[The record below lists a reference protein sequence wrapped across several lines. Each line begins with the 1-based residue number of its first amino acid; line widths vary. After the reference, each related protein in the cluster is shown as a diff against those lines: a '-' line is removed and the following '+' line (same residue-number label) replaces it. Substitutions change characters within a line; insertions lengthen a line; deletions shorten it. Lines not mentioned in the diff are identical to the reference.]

1 MTDKQNALASEAF
14 TRGRRAGLQGLLPS
28 LNPFAAGSVE
38 AAQWE
43 QGRQAAESD
52 ANNYA
57 NQKLDRERWEDDG
70 WLYAGRT
77 SSRGMR

>member
-1 MTDKQNALASEAF
+1 MNKQDALESVAF
-14 TRGRRAGLQGLLPS
+14 TRGRRAGLQGLSPS
-28 LNPFAAGSVE
+28 LNEFSPGSVE

-43 QGRQAAESD
+43 LGRQAAESD